1 MRTILNYFRDPIWQF
16 IGVIIAVIVFLISLY
31 IPYLPRDVKAL
42 QVVIL
47 ANTSL
52 VEVEESIARNIKIF
66 YDNLPIDDLTLIQ
79 VSLENSGN
87 QSIREE
93 DYSQPI
99 QLVFPPEAEVI
110 EAAIVDASPE
120 NVGLSLQVNKNTVTA
135 SNTLLNPDDR
145 VIIRLLVTDL
155 PLNNNVQPFRVKA
168 RIADVKDI
176 SVIDA
181 IEQSTNTSSVIQK
194 EGIDRTSFLFG
205 CIYGTFAAAFIAIML
220 RNYLEAQLYSTF
232 RNRNLDRFSDA
243 TQPTLTPTHIDQTS
257 RGAMLSMIM
266 WRFLLIVFIGIVV
279 VGLFYI
285 LVR

>member
-1 MRTILNYFRDPIWQF
+1 
-16 IGVIIAVIVFLISLY
+16 LY
-31 IPYLPRDVKAL
+31 LSYLQRDVKAL
-42 QVVIL
+42 QIVIL

-79 VSLENSGN
+79 VKLENSGN

-99 QLVFPPEAEVI
+99 QLVFPPEVEVI
-110 EAAIVDASPE
+110 EAAIVDANPE

-155 PLNNNVQPFRVKA
+155 PLNSNVQPFRVKA
-168 RIADVKDI
+168 RIAEVKDI
-176 SVIDA
+176 PVIDA
-181 IEQSTNTSSVIQK
+181 IEQSTNTWSVIQM
-194 EGIDRTSFLFG
+194 EGVDRASFLFG

-232 RNRNLDRFSDA
+232 RKRNLNRFPDA
-243 TQPTLTPTHIDQTS
+243 TQPTLTP
-257 RGAMLSMIM
+257 A
-266 WRFLLIVFIGIVV
+266 GIVESSRAAGLRMVMWSFFLVIFGLITV

-285 LVR
+285 LS

>member
-1 MRTILNYFRDPIWQF
+1 MRTTLNYLRDSIWQF
-16 IGVIIAVIVFLISLY
+16 ISVIIAVILFLISLY
-31 IPYLPRDVKAL
+31 LSYLQRDVKAL

-181 IEQSTNTSSVIQK
+181 IEQSTNTSSVIQM
-194 EGIDRTSFLFG
+194 EGVDRTSFLFG

-266 WRFLLIVFIGIVV
+266 WRFLSIPSPKLAK
-279 VGLFYI
+279 
-285 LVR
+285 